1 MQSFFLHHDPYPLPC
16 VMLHAPSSDEAVLM
30 FVTTYTENFQFLE
43 NWQRVQLL
51 HILEHAL
58 KYPYRRPKGKVLL
71 KELYVFAEACVGIW
85 RSHKSYFSAPIVRPP
100 SQELLNSIPK
110 ADHVVIPS
118 EEQFRSMVDD
128 LFLLGSA
135 SRVSK

>member
-1 MQSFFLHHDPYPLPC
+1 
-16 VMLHAPSSDEAVLM
+16 M

-85 RSHKSYFSAPIVRPP
+85 RNDQQKPRPVPP
-100 SQELLNSIPK
+100 SQELLRAIPK
-110 ADHVVIPS
+110 ADHVVIPGA
-118 EEQFRSMVDD
+118 EQFERMVDD
-128 LFLLGSA
+128 LYVLGET
-135 SRVSK
+135 RFMLTKH